1 MDYYLRTTLT
11 HHGAHEGG
19 GEGIVEQFP
28 TGERV
33 TWRVQSFDI
42 IE

>member
-1 MDYYLRTTLT
+1 MDYYVRTTLNNDD
-11 HHGAHEGG
+11 AHEGG

-33 TWRVQSFDI
+33 T
-42 IE
+42 